1 MIKTRIRKRLER
13 WGALLIFW
21 IANLLSRQAALK
33 MGEIL
38 SDVAYNLLHRFRRSA
53 INNVTIAFG
62 DTIPLERKQEVVRNA
77 FRSLGRTMID
87 FVRFKKYSRDYLL
100 SLAKRVEG
108 SEYLQNAMKESP
120 GGVIGLAC
128 HLGSWEYG
136 GAWMVASGYP
146 LVAVGKEQPDAG
158 ITKLMLELRAS
169 VGIQHIP
176 RAKKGQKAIIQ
187 TLNSKS
193 ILGLVADQNGG
204 INGIFVP
211 FFGKLASTVKGPAQ
225 LAMKKK
231 VPIILIAALWE
242 EYSYVIHIEPPI
254 EMVDTGDEEADLLEN
269 TFRCQQ
275 SIENLVRQYPDQW
288 LWGHTRWKTRPPEE
302 IAALEAEKK
311 K

>member
-13 WGALLIFW
+13 WGALLIFR
-21 IANLLSRQAALK
+21 IANLLPRHAALK
-33 MGEIL
+33 MGEKL
-38 SDVAYNLLHRFRRSA
+38 ADVAFNILHRFRKSA

-62 DTIPLERKQEVVRNA
+62 DTITEERKKEIVRNA

-87 FVRFKKYSRDYLL
+87 FVRFKSYSRDELL
-100 SLAKRVEG
+100 SLVKRVEG
-108 SEYLQNAMKESP
+108 GEYLQKAMKESP

-128 HLGSWEYG
+128 HLGSWEYS

-146 LVAVGKEQPDAG
+146 LAAVGKEQPDAG
-158 ITKLMLELRAS
+158 ITKLLLELRAS
-169 VGIQHIP
+169 VGIQHIS
-176 RAKKGQKAIIQ
+176 RTKKGQKAIIQ

-193 ILGLVADQNGG
+193 VLGLVADQNGG

-231 VPIILIAALWE
+231 VPVMLIVALWE
-242 EYSYVIHIEPPI
+242 GYNYVIHIEPPI
-254 EMVDTGDEEADLLEN
+254 EMVDTGDDEADLLEN

-275 SIENLVRQYPDQW
+275 SIENLVRKYPDQW

-302 IAALEAEKK
+302 IAAVGVETKK
-311 K
+311 